1 MTENMNN
8 GRVLW
13 FDSRKGY
20 GFINLLGTEDNYFVH
35 FSGIKVSSDTI
46 YKKLFPG
53 EYVNF
58 TLVEDGDRKICND
71 VTGIGGG
78 PLLTENTQYRYKYF
92 KNNRVNRGE
101 EDGEEDGED
110 GDDGEDDEDGN

>member
-35 FSGIKVSSDTI
+35 FSGIKVNSDTI

-58 TLVEDGDRKICND
+58 TLLEDGDRRICSD

-92 KNNRVNRGE
+92 KNNRVNSGGDNE
-101 EDGEEDGED
+101 GDGDGD
-110 GDDGEDDEDGN
+110 GDDGN